1 MKRDRIKTLLLAEA
15 LICAL
20 LALALWLFEGDAFS
34 VAGFPGSAVGQGLS
48 ALAASGRFGFAL
60 AFTLYAAVI
69 LLPLYALVH
78 IAARRELKP
87 EDALLVLI
95 AFAAA
100 CALFPHGWTTYWSTS
115 AEALFPR
122 LAWQWLIFALL
133 AGWVVLRLLRRVS
146 GGDTQE
152 LLKLFRAL
160 LILAAAYFVFEV
172 CFAEFAGLF
181 SAVDAL
187 KAGNTAFTVDTVLPA
202 ATDITGS
209 KSLVFSYVVL
219 ALRFAAG
226 TDGYFP
232 GDETHPQDF
241 DLIEGNACA
250 ISLAKIGNT
259 PWAQCFATF
268 VPDEIPTAHAA
279 RFQAQIMAHM
289 SGQAMLNHD
298 RMVNVRS
305 AADIRPALKDGKVA
319 CIHTIENAT
328 FFAEDPALIEV
339 LKSLGVL
346 MSSLSWNAQGPLA
359 SGHDTHAGLT
369 AAGIEA
375 LTQMEHAGMVLDVSH
390 LNDECFDEVVAHAT
404 RPFVASHSNS
414 RAVCGVKRN
423 LTDDQFRTIRDMG
436 GIVGLNYCSEFLSND
451 ATDKTAADVTF
462 DQLAAHIEH
471 WLDLGGEDVIALG
484 GDWDGATV
492 PAFLSDASKMPEF
505 QNILSKHFGK
515 TVMQKL
521 CSDNALAFFERY

>member
-78 IAARRELKP
+78 IGARRELKP
-87 EDALLVLI
+87 EDALLVFI

-100 CALFPHGWTTYWSTS
+100 CALFPRGWTTYWSTS

-133 AGWVVLRLLRRVS
+133 AGWVVLRLLRRFS

-181 SAVDAL
+181 STIDAL
-187 KAGNTAFTVDTVLPA
+187 KAGNTAFTDDTVLPV

-219 ALRFAAG
+219 ALRFAAEVLP
-226 TDGYFP
+226 TLLAAATAYFAVGLLLRARACRMVRQGP
-232 GDETHPQDF
+232 QDQRAVRARGQHFAGGLRAAHPQHQHF
-241 DLIEGNACA
+241 H
-250 ISLAKIGNT
+250 
-259 PWAQCFATF
+259 P
-268 VPDEIPTAHAA
+268 
-279 RFQAQIMAHM
+279 
-289 SGQAMLNHD
+289 
-298 RMVNVRS
+298 
-305 AADIRPALKDGKVA
+305 PA
-319 CIHTIENAT
+319 
-328 FFAEDPALIEV
+328 
-339 LKSLGVL
+339 
-346 MSSLSWNAQGPLA
+346 GP
-359 SGHDTHAGLT
+359 
-369 AAGIEA
+369 
-375 LTQMEHAGMVLDVSH
+375 
-390 LNDECFDEVVAHAT
+390 
-404 RPFVASHSNS
+404 
-414 RAVCGVKRN
+414 RAVLRA
-423 LTDDQFRTIRDMG
+423 G
-436 GIVGLNYCSEFLSND
+436 GAPRC
-451 ATDKTAADVTF
+451 
-462 DQLAAHIEH
+462 AAHRLERRPC
-471 WLDLGGEDVIALG
+471 GGQRPLYLRMLP
-484 GDWDGATV
+484 WR
-492 PAFLSDASKMPEF
+492 S
-505 QNILSKHFGK
+505 
-515 TVMQKL
+515 
-521 CSDNALAFFERY
+521 RYIWTRC